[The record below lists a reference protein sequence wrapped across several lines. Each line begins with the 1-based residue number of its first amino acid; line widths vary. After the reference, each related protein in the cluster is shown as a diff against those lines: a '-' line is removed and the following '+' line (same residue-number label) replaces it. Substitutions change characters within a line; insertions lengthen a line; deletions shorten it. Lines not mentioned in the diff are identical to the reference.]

1 LLAGLN
7 YHAASIVV
15 LFPSI
20 MEVRSMADSLYIAN
34 LEKDCGKLVV
44 TLGVMDLLSRR
55 IGRIGFFRPIIPGD
69 GREDNDIALISQRY
83 NIPLR
88 FTEMAGVSH
97 ELARA
102 LIADGEER
110 LLFQEIVRKY
120 GEVRKKCDF
129 LLCEGPN
136 IVSMSQAFD
145 YDISI
150 RIARELGIPTLHVV
164 NGNKRSIAEIQEN
177 IRMAEKLYEQYQ
189 CPLLAVFVNRIEPEL
204 LEKAEA
210 EIRGNQNGKP
220 YHLEFLPEMPGFS
233 MPTMEEIIE
242 ALGARHF
249 SGPKT
254 GLQRDVHS
262 IKVAAMSPANYI
274 DFLEENDLVVT
285 PGDRPD
291 IIFATLGAMASRNY
305 PTPAGLLLSGNMTP
319 SPSMV
324 RLLEGIDGLALPIY
338 LMEGDTLTAATRA
351 AAVKGVLRP
360 GNEQKIARALGVF
373 ENHVDAEALEQQV
386 IESVATTMSP
396 LMFEYSLFQRAR
408 SERKHI
414 VLPEGEDERILRA
427 AEILRSREVVDLTL
441 LGEEKA
447 IRSRAAALGL
457 KLHDVAIIDP
467 KTSPLRE
474 ELIESLYQ
482 ARKHKGSTRDY
493 ARDTIGDVSY
503 FGTMM
508 VHTGHADGMV
518 SGAAHT
524 TQHTVRPAFQIIRTR
539 PEVLVV
545 SSVFFMCLDTRVL
558 VYGDC
563 AVNPNPNSEQL
574 AEIAIRSA
582 ETAAMFNIE
591 PIVAMLSYSSGSSG
605 QGEDVEKVRQAVQIA
620 RQRRPDLKID
630 GPIQYDAAIDLAVAH
645 EKMPDSEVAGRASV
659 FIFPD
664 LNTGNNTYKAV
675 QRSSGAVAIGPILQG
690 LNKPVNDLSR
700 GCLVPDIVNTVAITA
715 IQAQASARES
725 SERATRD
732 TVG

>member
-1 LLAGLN
+1 
-7 YHAASIVV
+7 
-15 LFPSI
+15 
-20 MEVRSMADSLYIAN
+20 MADSLYIAN
-34 LEKDCGKLVV
+34 LEKECGKLVV
-44 TLGVMDLLSRR
+44 TLGVMELLSRR
-55 IGRIGFFRPIIPGD
+55 VGRIGFFRPIIPGD
-69 GREDNDIALISQRY
+69 GRNDNDIALIKERY
-83 NIPLR
+83 GLNLR
-88 FTEMAGVSH
+88 FDEMAGVSH

-110 LLFQEIVRKY
+110 LLFREIVRKY
-120 GEVRKKCDF
+120 GEIKKKCDF

-136 IVSMSQAFD
+136 IVSMSEAFD

-150 RIARELGIPTLHVV
+150 RIARELGAPTLHVV
-164 NGNKRSIAEIQEN
+164 NGHKRGIAEIEEN
-177 IRMAEKLYEQYQ
+177 IRMAEKIYEQYQ
-189 CPLLAVFVNRIEPEL
+189 CPLLATFVNRIDPDL
-204 LEKAEA
+204 LQTAETQ
-210 EIRGNQNGKP
+210 IRAHHANKP
-220 YHLEFLPEMPGFS
+220 YLLDFFPEMHGFS

-242 ALGARHF
+242 ELDARHF
-249 SGPKT
+249 SGPQA
-254 GLQRDVHS
+254 GLQRDVHA

-274 DFLEENDLVVT
+274 DFLEEDDLVVT

-291 IIFATLGAMASRNY
+291 IIFATLGAIASRHY
-305 PTPAGLLLSGNMTP
+305 PSPAGLLLSGSLEP

-324 RLLEGIDGLALPIY
+324 RLLDGIDDLPLPIY
-338 LMEGDTLTAATRA
+338 LMPGDTYGAATRA
-351 AAVKGVLRP
+351 AAVKGTLRP
-360 GNEQKIARALGVF
+360 GNQQKIARALGVF
-373 ENHVDAEALEQQV
+373 ESHVDAAALEQQV
-386 IESVATTMSP
+386 IASVSTSMSP

-408 SERKHI
+408 SEIKHI
-414 VLPEGEDERILRA
+414 VLPEGEEERILQA
-427 AEILRSREVVDLTL
+427 AEILRSREVVNLTL
-441 LGEEKA
+441 LGEEKI
-447 IRSRAAALGL
+447 IRSRAASLGL
-457 KLHDVAIIDP
+457 KLQDVAIVDP
-467 KTSPLRE
+467 RTSPLRD

-493 ARDTIGDVSY
+493 ARDAINDVSY

-518 SGAAHT
+518 SGAVHT

-539 PEVLVV
+539 PGVSVV

-563 AVNPNPNSEQL
+563 AVNPNPDSEQL

-591 PIVAMLSYSSGSSG
+591 PIVAMLSYSSGTSG
-605 QGEDVEKVRQAVQIA
+605 QGEEVDKVRRAVNLA
-620 RQRRPDLKID
+620 RELRPDIKLD

-645 EKMPDSEVAGRASV
+645 EKMPESEVAGHATV

-700 GCLVPDIVNTVAITA
+700 GCLVSDIVNTVAITA
-715 IQAQASARES
+715 IQAQALSAS
-725 SERATRD
+725 PLLST
-732 TVG
+732 

>member
-1 LLAGLN
+1 
-7 YHAASIVV
+7 
-15 LFPSI
+15 
-20 MEVRSMADSLYIAN
+20 MADSLYIAN

-44 TLGVMDLLSRR
+44 ALGVMELLSRR

-69 GREDNDIALISQRY
+69 GKSDNDISLIRQRY
-83 NIPLR
+83 NIDLR
-88 FTEMAGVSH
+88 FDEMAGVSH
-97 ELARA
+97 ELART
-102 LIADGEER
+102 LIADGEEQT
-110 LLFQEIVRKY
+110 LFREIVRKY

-136 IVSMSQAFD
+136 IVSMSEAFD

-150 RIARELGIPTLHVV
+150 RIARELGAPTLHVV
-164 NGNKRSIAEIQEN
+164 NGRNRTVDEIREN
-177 IRMAEKLYEQYQ
+177 IGVAEKIYEQYQ
-189 CPLLAVFVNRIEPEL
+189 CPLLAIFVNRIDPGL
-204 LEKAEA
+204 LADAER
-210 EIRGNQNGKP
+210 EIRASHQGKP
-220 YHLEFLPEMPGFS
+220 YRLDFLPEMKGFS
-233 MPTMEEIIE
+233 MPTLEEVAA

-249 SGPKT
+249 SGPKA
-254 GLQRDVHS
+254 GVQRDVHA

-274 DFLEENDLVVT
+274 DFLEEDDLVVT

-291 IIFATLGAMASRNY
+291 IIFATLGAIASRNY
-305 PTPAGLLLSGNMTP
+305 PSPAGMFLSGDFIP

-324 RLLEGIDGLALPIY
+324 KLLEGIDDFALPIY
-338 LMEGDTLTAATRA
+338 LMPGDTYTAAMRA
-351 AAVKGVLRP
+351 GEVKGTLQP
-360 GNEQKIARALGVF
+360 HNAQKIARALGVF
-373 ENHVDAEALEQQV
+373 ESHVDAAGLEARV
-386 IESVATTMSP
+386 IETTAVTMSP

-408 SERKHI
+408 ADRKHI
-414 VLPEGEDERILRA
+414 VLPEGGEERILQA

-441 LGEEKA
+441 LGEEKT

-457 KLHDVAIIDP
+457 KLEDVAIIDP
-467 KTSPLRE
+467 ATSELRE
-474 ELIESLYQ
+474 EFIESLYQ

-493 ARDTIGDVSY
+493 ARDAINDVSY

-508 VHTGHADGMV
+508 VHTNRADGMV
-518 SGAAHT
+518 SGAVHT

-539 PEVLVV
+539 PDVLVV

-563 AVNPNPNSEQL
+563 AVNPNPNSEEL

-591 PIVAMLSYSSGSSG
+591 PIVALLSYSSGASG
-605 QGEDVEKVRQAVQIA
+605 QGEDVERVREAVRLA
-620 RQRRPDLKID
+620 RIRRPDLKID
-630 GPIQYDAAIDLAVAH
+630 GPIQYDAAVDLAVAQ
-645 EKMPDSEVAGRASV
+645 EKMPESEVAGRASV

-700 GCLVPDIVNTVAITA
+700 GCLVADIVNTVAITA
-715 IQAQASARES
+715 IQAQLAA
-725 SERATRD
+725 AAGTKA
-732 TVG
+732 G

>member
-1 LLAGLN
+1 
-7 YHAASIVV
+7 
-15 LFPSI
+15 
-20 MEVRSMADSLYIAN
+20 MADILYIAN
-34 LEKDCGKLVV
+34 LEKECGKLVV
-44 TLGVMDLLSRR
+44 TLGVMELLSRR
-55 IGRIGFFRPIIPGD
+55 IKRIGFFRPIIPGD
-69 GREDNDIALISQRY
+69 GGADNDIALIKDRYGLSQR
-83 NIPLR
+83 
-88 FTEMAGVSH
+88 FDEMAGVSH

-110 LLFQEIVRKY
+110 LLFREIVRKY
-120 GEVRKKCDF
+120 SEARKKCDF

-136 IVSMSQAFD
+136 IGSMSEAFD

-150 RIARELGIPTLHVV
+150 RIARELGVPTLHVV
-164 NGNKRSIAEIQEN
+164 NGHGRSVAEIEEN

-189 CPLLAVFVNRIEPEL
+189 CPLLAIFVNRIDADL
-204 LEKAEA
+204 LQEA
-210 EIRGNQNGKP
+210 ETELQAHHADKP
-220 YHLEFLPEMPGFS
+220 YRLDFLPEMQGFS

-242 ALGARHF
+242 ELGARHF
-249 SGPKT
+249 SGPRT
-254 GLQRDVHS
+254 GLQRDVHA
-262 IKVAAMSPANYI
+262 IKVAAMSPGNYI
-274 DFLEENDLVVT
+274 EFLEEDDLVVT

-291 IIFATLGAMASRNY
+291 IIFATLGAIASRNY
-305 PTPAGLLLSGNMTP
+305 PTPAGMLLSGNFEP

-324 RLLEGIDGLALPIY
+324 RLLDGIDDLPLPIY
-338 LMEGDTLTAATRA
+338 LMPGDTYTAATRA
-351 AAVKGVLRP
+351 ANVKGTLRP

-373 ENHVDAEALEQQV
+373 ENHVDARELEQQV
-386 IESVATTMSP
+386 IETVTTTMSP

-408 SERKHI
+408 ADRKRI
-414 VLPEGEDERILRA
+414 VLPEGEEERILQA
-427 AEILRSREVVDLTL
+427 AEILRVREVVDLTL
-441 LGEEKA
+441 LGDEKV

-457 KLHDVAIIDP
+457 KLQDVTIIDP
-467 KTSPLRE
+467 RTSSLRE

-493 ARDTIGDVSY
+493 ARDAINDVSY

-508 VHTGHADGMV
+508 VHAGHADGMV
-518 SGAAHT
+518 SGAVHT

-539 PEVLVV
+539 PGVSVV
-545 SSVFFMCLDTRVL
+545 SSVFFMCMDTRVL

-563 AVNPNPNSEQL
+563 AVNPNPDSDQL

-605 QGEDVEKVRQAVQIA
+605 QGADVDKVRRAVNLA
-620 RQRRPDLKID
+620 RELRPDIKLD

-645 EKMPDSEVAGRASV
+645 EKMPESEVAGRATV

-700 GCLVPDIVNTVAITA
+700 GCLVSDIVNTVAITA
-715 IQAQASARES
+715 IQAQALS
-725 SERATRD
+725 SEIL
-732 TVG
+732 